1 MRILTLLPFLLLA
14 SAAHAQTTPVVLSA
28 AATSSAAG
36 SPPITC
42 LLDPACQGIWTPGA
56 ADSGID
62 EGIYVQFE
70 KPLNAAFL
78 QIKSAPDG
86 MGLLR
91 VYVNGSTSAATE
103 RKKTTG
109 ASPDNQVVAL
119 GNNGS
124 AVAVKS
130 LFLKVDDSGEHKPVK
145 LQKILFYPPGKD
157 ADTILA
163 GGVPALPLSLPSLTP
178 ATVAA
183 SSILDPVSAYHPA
196 NLFDSKADIAWST
209 DGKKSDGKGESFTLT
224 LQNPQTLSGLMVWN
238 GYQRSAEHFKANGRV
253 LEADV
258 QADAQAPVRVKLAD
272 QMGAQRIAFPQPLAN
287 VHQLKFTIQAI
298 APGASYKDVLVSE
311 LRLVGGDGKLILP
324 QAALPKV
331 AAPAAFQGMVNRS
344 YASILHQPAAG
355 KLPEE
360 FEFYTNLSKG
370 CDNARLR
377 LRDNGT
383 FVIYKDFNY
392 GKSDSA
398 VKPTDINANV
408 LEGNWEPKG
417 ENIRIFGRK
426 YVTALQKSEYLQ
438 EAASAVPRVA
448 IFQSELTVK
457 PYRSLTEE
465 EKQKLFAMLWAKKKG
480 SPNQVQPFTWVLG
493 ATKWN
498 GTDQYKKRQVSAPN
512 YAALV
517 KAVDVLLQELN
528 PLYVSSSVLSDL
540 LLPTDEAEACWY
552 SSTPQG

>member
-1 MRILTLLPFLLLA
+1 MRILTLLSFLLLA
-14 SAAHAQTTPVVLSA
+14 APLHAQTAPVVLSA

-36 SPPITC
+36 SPPVTC
-42 LLDPACQGIWTPGA
+42 LLDPACQGTWTPGA
-56 ADSGID
+56 ADAGID
-62 EGIYVQFE
+62 EGIYIQFE
-70 KPLNAAFL
+70 KPVSAGFL

-91 VYVNGSTSAATE
+91 IYVNGSTSAATE

-109 ASPDNQVVAL
+109 ASPDNQVLAL

-130 LFLKVDDSGEHKPVK
+130 LFLKVDSSGDNKPVK
-145 LQKILFYPPGKD
+145 LQKILFYPAGKD
-157 ADTILA
+157 ADAILA
-163 GGVPALPLSLPSLTP
+163 GGGTPLALSLPTLTP
-178 ATVAA
+178 ASVTA

-224 LQNPQTLSGLMVWN
+224 LQNPQTISGLMAWN
-238 GYQRSAEHFKANGRV
+238 GYQRSAEHFKANGRI

-272 QMGAQRIAFPQPLAN
+272 AMGTQRIAFPQPLAN
-287 VHQLKFTIQAI
+287 VRQLRFTIQAI
-298 APGASYKDVLVSE
+298 APGASYKDVLLSE
-311 LRLVGGDGKLILP
+311 LRLIGADGKLILP

-344 YASILHQPAAG
+344 YASILHQPVAG

-392 GKSDSA
+392 GKEDSA
-398 VKPTDINANV
+398 VKPVDINANV

-417 ENIRIFGRK
+417 ENLRIFGRK

-438 EAASAVPRVA
+438 ESAAAVPRVQ
-448 IFQSELTVK
+448 IFQSELTAK
-457 PYRSLTEE
+457 PYNSLTPD

-480 SPNQVQPFTWVLG
+480 SANQNQAFTWVVG

-498 GTDQYKKRQVSAPN
+498 GTDQNKKRQVSGTN
-512 YAALV
+512 YVALQ
-517 KAVDVLLQELN
+517 KAMDALLQQLN
-528 PLYVSSSVLSDL
+528 PLYVSSSVLTDL
-540 LLPTDEAEACWY
+540 LLPTDETEACY
-552 SSTPQG
+552 YTTSPQG